1 MDFSAIFMPIAN
13 AAYDFN
19 FIFDFLY
26 EFIFIGLATDTN
38 ILGLWELLLGAIEPY
53 IVYVPFVL
61 VALCLLP
68 ALLGKRIFSFL
79 RFLAF
84 FGAGFILSVHLLS
97 PLIEPFIPGLP
108 AWVIGVITGVVA
120 AVLSKFLYY
129 ILYALVSGYCVY
141 IIIFKG
147 MILPEL
153 MTFATGNM
161 LVSLAFAAAAIII
174 AFLLRKYIEMMGTAL
189 LGAWGIAET
198 VRLWW
203 DYPALDAFVGIE
215 FVPVLVITLALGI
228 ICFIIQFVTRVRYE

>member
-1 MDFSAIFMPIAN
+1 MDLGAIFLPIAE
-13 AAYDFN
+13 ATYDFK
-19 FIFDFLY
+19 FIFDFMY
-26 EFIFIGLATDTN
+26 EFIFIKIASDAN
-38 ILGLWELLLGAIEPY
+38 ILGLWELFLGLIEPY
-53 IVYVPFVL
+53 MVYVPFVL
-61 VALCLLP
+61 LGLCLLP
-68 ALLGKRIFSFL
+68 ALLGRRIFSFL

-84 FGAGFILSVHLLS
+84 FGAGFILSVHLLT
-97 PLIEPFIPGLP
+97 PFIEPFIPGLP
-108 AWVIGVITGVVA
+108 AWVVGIITGLVA

-129 ILYALVSGYCVY
+129 IGYALVAGYAVY
-141 IIIFKG
+141 IIIYKG

-161 LVSLAFAAAAIII
+161 YVSLAFAAGAIIL

-203 DYPALDAFVGIE
+203 DYPALDAFAGIE
-215 FVPVLVITLALGI
+215 FIPVLVATLALGI

>member
-1 MDFSAIFMPIAN
+1 MDLGAIFLPIAE
-13 AAYDFN
+13 ATYDFK
-19 FIFDFLY
+19 FIFDFMY
-26 EFIFIGLATDTN
+26 EFIFIKIASDAN
-38 ILGLWELLLGAIEPY
+38 ILGLWELFLGLIEPY
-53 IVYVPFVL
+53 MVYVPFVL
-61 VALCLLP
+61 LGLCLLP
-68 ALLGKRIFSFL
+68 ALLGRRIFSFL

-84 FGAGFILSVHLLS
+84 FGAGFILSVHLLT
-97 PLIEPFIPGLP
+97 PFIEPFIPGLP
-108 AWVIGVITGVVA
+108 AWVIGVITGLVS

-129 ILYALVSGYCVY
+129 IGYALVAGYAVY
-141 IIIFKG
+141 IIIYKG

-161 LVSLAFAAAAIII
+161 YVSLAFAAGAIIL

-203 DYPALDAFVGIE
+203 DYPALDAFAGIE
-215 FVPVLVITLALGI
+215 FIPVLVATLALGI

>member
-1 MDFSAIFMPIAN
+1 MDLGAIFLPIAE
-13 AAYDFN
+13 ATYDFK
-19 FIFDFLY
+19 FIFDFMY
-26 EFIFIGLATDTN
+26 EFIFIKIASDAN
-38 ILGLWELLLGAIEPY
+38 ILGLWELFLGLIEPY
-53 IVYVPFVL
+53 MVYVPFVL
-61 VALCLLP
+61 LCLCLLP
-68 ALLGKRIFSFL
+68 ALLGRRIFSFL

-84 FGAGFILSVHLLS
+84 FGAGFILSVHLLT
-97 PLIEPFIPGLP
+97 PFIEPFIPGLP
-108 AWVIGVITGVVA
+108 AWVVGIITGLVA

-129 ILYALVSGYCVY
+129 IGYALVAGYAVY
-141 IIIFKG
+141 IIIYKG

-161 LVSLAFAAAAIII
+161 YVSLAFAAGAIIL

-203 DYPALDAFVGIE
+203 DYPALDAFAGIE
-215 FVPVLVITLALGI
+215 FIPVLVATLALGI